1 MRIGNRKKL
10 PWKAALLALAVSAG
24 AAHGGESAGFCDGV
38 TPPAPDAFEPNN
50 TFETAFPIAP
60 YTEFSQVQNFSDDT
74 DVDWFFFRAF
84 DFASTGNVY
93 PISFRSP
100 PFGSGI
106 SMTTTEPFQGAGVFI
121 RIFQVDGSNL
131 TEIVPPVGDPGTL
144 ELIDQGCIFEPFD
157 IEFRFDTTSDYAI
170 SLSQCRNEGLD
181 VNGNMI
187 ADNEEYCIP
196 DDPSF
201 GLHLIRPEIFISGE
215 LTGTVTDAITMQPI
229 PLAAVIGG
237 NVGLT
242 AYSNPA
248 NGVYSGIASQVT
260 GATATV
266 FRQGYVSRNIQFDLV
281 QDQITPC
288 DIPLMPE
295 GVSMDS
301 DLTISS
307 LNTSSN
313 EMFFGE
319 SFSVSTQISNSGA
332 GASPATAL
340 RFYLSNDATIDTSD
354 TEIGSSMIAGI
365 MAGQISPNTSSVQ
378 APESEGSFF
387 FGACVDTVDGE
398 SNATNNCSASVPLT
412 INYRF
417 RDGFETPTAQPAA
430 LPKGDPAA
438 CTLL

>member
-1 MRIGNRKKL
+1 MKRIAKFPRQG
-10 PWKAALLALAVSAG
+10 AALLTLALTVG
-24 AAHGGESAGFCDGV
+24 AAQAGPSAGFCDGV

-60 YTEFSQVQNFSDDT
+60 YTLLPQVQNFSDDT

-84 DFASTGNVY
+84 DFLGSANIY
-93 PISFRSP
+93 PLRFRSP
-100 PFGSGI
+100 PFGAGI
-106 SMTTTEPFQGAGVFI
+106 SMTTSAPFEGAGLFI

-131 TEIVPPVGDPGTL
+131 TEIVPPAGDPGTL

-181 VNGNMI
+181 VNSNMI

-196 DDPSF
+196 EDPSF
-201 GLHLIRPEIFISGE
+201 GLHIFRPTGFEAGE
-215 LTGTVTDAITMQPI
+215 LTGTVTDAVTMQPV
-229 PLAAVIGG
+229 PLAAIIGN

-248 NGVYSGIASQVT
+248 TGVYSGLAAEVT
-260 GATATV
+260 GGTASV
-266 FRQGYVSRNIQFDLV
+266 VRQGYITRDVQFNLV
-281 QDQITPC
+281 QSETTPC
-288 DIPLMPE
+288 DITLMPE

-313 EMFFGE
+313 ELFFGE
-319 SFSVSTQISNSGA
+319 SFSVTTQISNSGA

-365 MAGQISPNTSSVQ
+365 MAGQTLPNTSSIQ
-378 APESEGSFF
+378 APESDGSFF

-398 SNATNNCSASVPLT
+398 SNSANNCSASVPLT

-417 RDGFETPTAQPAA
+417 RDGFETPPAQPAA
-430 LPKGDPAA
+430 LPKGGPPA

>member
-1 MRIGNRKKL
+1 M
-10 PWKAALLALAVSAG
+10 LALAVSIGEAQAG
-24 AAHGGESAGFCDGV
+24 ASAGFCDGV
-38 TPPAPDAFEPNN
+38 TPPAPDEFEPNN
-50 TFETAFPIAP
+50 TFETAYPIAP
-60 YTEFSQVQNFSDDT
+60 YTPLPQVQNFSDDT

-93 PISFRSP
+93 PFRFSDPSF
-100 PFGSGI
+100 GAGI
-106 SMTTTEPFQGAGVFI
+106 SMTTSEPFEGAGVFI
-121 RIFQVDGSNL
+121 RIFQVDGSTL

-157 IEFRFDTTSDYAI
+157 IEFRFEATRDFAI

-196 DDPSF
+196 EDPSF
-201 GLHLIRPEIFISGE
+201 GLHILEPIGFEAGE
-215 LTGTVTDAITMQPI
+215 LTGTVTDAITMQPV
-229 PLAAVIGG
+229 PLAAIIGN

-248 NGVYSGIASQVT
+248 NGIYSGLASQT
-260 GATATV
+260 SGANATV
-266 FRQGYVSRNIQFDLV
+266 FREGYQSRNIQFDLV
-281 QDQITPC
+281 QLEVTPC

-307 LNTSSN
+307 LNTSTN
-313 EMFFGE
+313 ELFFGD
-319 SFSVSTQISNSGA
+319 SLNVTTQISNSGA

-340 RFYLSNDATIDTSD
+340 RFYLSNDATIDTGD

-365 MAGQISPNTSSVQ
+365 MAGQTLPNTSSVQ
-378 APESEGSFF
+378 APESDGSFF

-398 SNATNNCSASVPLT
+398 SNAANNCSASVPLT

-417 RDGFETPTAQPAA
+417 RDGFEAQPAQPGA
-430 LPKGDPAA
+430 LVKGGPPA

>member
-1 MRIGNRKKL
+1 M
-10 PWKAALLALAVSAG
+10 
-24 AAHGGESAGFCDGV
+24 
-38 TPPAPDAFEPNN
+38 T
-50 TFETAFPIAP
+50 
-60 YTEFSQVQNFSDDT
+60 
-74 DVDWFFFRAF
+74 
-84 DFASTGNVY
+84 
-93 PISFRSP
+93 IS
-100 PFGSGI
+100 
-106 SMTTTEPFQGAGVFI
+106 EPFEGAGVFI
-121 RIFQVDGSNL
+121 RIFEVDGSSL
-131 TEIVPPVGDPGTL
+131 TEIVPPAGDPGTL
-144 ELIDQGCIFEPFD
+144 ELIDQGCVFEPFD
-157 IEFRFDTTSDYAI
+157 IEFRFQTTRDYAI

-181 VNGNMI
+181 VNDNMV

-201 GLHLIRPEIFISGE
+201 SLHIFRPEIFIAGE

-248 NGVYSGIASQVT
+248 NGVYSGLASEVT

-266 FRQGYVSRNIQFDLV
+266 FRQGYESRNIQFDLV
-281 QDQITPC
+281 QDQVTPC

-301 DLTISS
+301 DLTVSS
-307 LNTSSN
+307 LITNSN
-313 EMFFGE
+313 ELFFDD
-319 SFSVSTQISNSGA
+319 SLSVTTQISNSGA

-365 MAGQISPNTSSVQ
+365 MAGQTLPNTSSVQ
-378 APESEGSFF
+378 APESDGSFF

-398 SNATNNCSASVPLT
+398 GGFS
-412 INYRF
+412 F
-417 RDGFETPTAQPAA
+417 RHLPT
-430 LPKGDPAA
+430 
-438 CTLL
+438 